1 MLDDVVG
8 VRESVTDMRRSMG
21 QLVRHLREEADASA
35 AEVKAL
41 RSATETLKT
50 EIQNREVRLDNA
62 VQRVQDTFA
71 ETQATRATEFQ
82 KLVQRLE
89 DEWKQSEETRED
101 LVTDAIQTFETA
113 SQAAVAKT
121 QADLAKALDDAK
133 AEWSAFETTT
143 GKEGRDLLV
152 ALGEQRDEAVKIVG
166 LIAQTG
172 MAGGFQQNAN
182 AERKAATTWAI
193 VATVALIGLVGL
205 SSWFAIAAVNA
216 EESTTIHWEMIIAKL
231 VVTFSLAGLAG
242 YAGRESS
249 HHRVAER
256 RYRQA
261 ELELSTLSP
270 FLGDLEETDRHA
282 MLKQFAERF
291 FGQPIAAPPAPKA
304 PQLPIKDTVELVKA
318 IKG

>member
-113 SQAAVAKT
+113 SQAAVAFAFVT
-121 QADLAKALDDAK
+121 TASISFSYVAFCVESRVTSSLALPLASI
-133 AEWSAFETTT
+133 E
-143 GKEGRDLLV
+143 
-152 ALGEQRDEAVKIVG
+152 
-166 LIAQTG
+166 
-172 MAGGFQQNAN
+172 
-182 AERKAATTWAI
+182 ATT
-193 VATVALIGLVGL
+193 
-205 SSWFAIAAVNA
+205 
-216 EESTTIHWEMIIAKL
+216 
-231 VVTFSLAGLAG
+231 
-242 YAGRESS
+242 
-249 HHRVAER
+249 
-256 RYRQA
+256 
-261 ELELSTLSP
+261 SP
-270 FLGDLEETDRHA
+270 R
-282 MLKQFAERF
+282 
-291 FGQPIAAPPAPKA
+291 
-304 PQLPIKDTVELVKA
+304 
-318 IKG
+318 